1 MTPLLAERR
10 TAAKEDAP
18 SVANPKQTVILLGP
32 QGRRETLADVLQQHG
47 ITGRLATITAGWQE
61 REDEVRALD
70 DHLQGQTENLLL
82 HRRGEEIFA
91 ADPELE
97 KVHHDR
103 QRRLRELRRLYN
115 VRLEHAMAAILE
127 LSRRR
132 SQSDLADEEWRSA
145 LEALREIDR
154 AHLARVA
161 GVHEEFESKLRL
173 AKRAEVKRH
182 RKEIAAALKRCSAVA
197 IAGGHLA
204 VLLNRLRL
212 FGFPEAAGQLPFV
225 AWSGGAMVVCERV
238 VVYHDNPPWGPGHAE
253 VFEVG
258 LGLVRGVVA
267 LPHARERLRLGDP
280 DRVARF
286 ALRFA
291 PARCLAMDE
300 GAWLSVGPKG
310 WSASPE
316 TKRMT
321 AAGLVE
327 GERR

>member
-1 MTPLLAERR
+1 MTPLLAEKRS
-10 TAAKEDAP
+10 AEKETPP
-18 SVANPKQTVILLGP
+18 SAANPRQTVILLGP
-32 QGRRETLADVLQQHG
+32 QGRRETLADVLRLHG
-47 ITGRLATITAGWQE
+47 ITGRLATVTAGWQE

-70 DHLQGQTENLLL
+70 EHLEGRTENLRL
-82 HRRGEEIFA
+82 HRRGDEIFA

-115 VRLEHAMAAILE
+115 VRLEHAMAAVLE

-132 SQSDLADEEWRSA
+132 SQSDLAEEECRSA

-154 AHLARVA
+154 AHLGRVA

-173 AKRAEVKRH
+173 SKRAELKRH
-182 RKEIAAALKRCSAVA
+182 RQEIAEAIKKCSAVA

-212 FGFPEAAGQLPFV
+212 FGFPEVAGNLPVV

-253 VFEVG
+253 AFENG
-258 LGLVRGVVA
+258 LGLVRGVIA
-267 LPHARERLRLGDP
+267 LPHARERLRLEDP

-300 GAWLSVGPKG
+300 GSWFSVGPKG
-310 WSASPE
+310 WSGSPE
-316 TKRMT
+316 AKRLT

-327 GERR
+327 ETRR